1 MLRKVFS
8 RDLEICLNNL
18 YFPHRH
24 KVHKKLRVLCVFVG
38 ILFLYKMIK
47 FKNFLLVFLLF
58 TVVSCINKNQT
69 EQLSYQENTGKIFNT
84 YYKIKYE
91 YNRSLENEIQAE
103 LQKFDNSL
111 NPFNKN
117 SIITHVNRNNAT
129 ALDSFF
135 IEVFNKAMEV
145 SRNSSGAFD
154 ITLAPLVN
162 LWGFG
167 FENIE
172 NVNQQTI
179 DSIMQF
185 VGYEKITIE
194 DGNIVKSD
202 PRVMLNM
209 SAIAKGY
216 AVDVVSRLLERHS
229 IENHMCEI
237 GGEIR
242 MSGVNDKGKCWLIGL
257 EKPIDDNTGLSAE
270 IQTTLRICNKSIA
283 TSGNYRNYY
292 IKDGKKY
299 SHTINPKTGYPS
311 EQNILSTTVI
321 ADDCM
326 TADAYATAFMVLG
339 LEESLTL
346 INTLPNIYAYFIY
359 VDEDSAIQSIFSDGF
374 EQFLVE

>member
-1 MLRKVFS
+1 MFFVPLW
-8 RDLEICLNNL
+8 EILHKMMNL
-18 YFPHRH
+18 
-24 KVHKKLRVLCVFVG
+24 
-38 ILFLYKMIK
+38 
-47 FKNFLLVFLLF
+47 KNFLLIFLLLSIA
-58 TVVSCINKNQT
+58 SCTNKNKT
-69 EQLSYQENTGKIFNT
+69 EQLTYQENTGKIFNT

-91 YNRSLENEIQAE
+91 CNRSLESEIQAE

-117 SIITHVNRNNAT
+117 TIITSVNQNNAV

-145 SRNSSGAFD
+145 SQNSNGAFD
-154 ITLAPLVN
+154 ITVAPLVN

-167 FENIE
+167 FENVG

-194 DGNIVKSD
+194 NGNIVKSD
-202 PRVMLNM
+202 SHVMLNM

-216 AVDVVSRLLERHS
+216 AVDVVSRLLERHG
-229 IENHMCEI
+229 IENYMVEI

-242 MSGVNDKGKCWLIGL
+242 MKGLNDKGKCWLIGL

-270 IQTTLRICNKSIA
+270 IQTTLRICDKSIA

-299 SHTINPKTGYPS
+299 SHTINPRTGYPS

-339 LEESLTL
+339 LDESLTL
-346 INTLPNIYAYFIY
+346 INTLPNIFAYFIY
-359 VDEDSAIQSIFSDGF
+359 TDENDAVKSIFSDGF
-374 EQFLVE
+374 EQFLAE